1 MCLYAYVVNQ
11 IISSRISFA
20 TEIRDCT
27 CCPKTRMFLA
37 SLQPNTAQRM
47 PLLLSTHPSAD
58 SVFGLWQIAESEAFF
73 RADLPLSADEEA
85 DLAMHQN
92 PLRRMEWL
100 AGRWLLH
107 KLTDEPQR
115 LPLAKDAFS
124 KPFFPENQHLACSLS
139 HSKGL
144 VGALILDASHPE
156 PHPLAA
162 VPLPPSIG
170 CDIQVLT
177 LKMPKIAHKF
187 LNVPEKEFVEMM
199 PKGQHLDLLHLY
211 WTAKESLYKAYG
223 LKALDFREHIF
234 VHNIRWDGFEGEGLG
249 RVEKGEFRQEFKLIF
264 SKVTLPDE
272 AALIWAVCL
281 GQ

>member
-1 MCLYAYVVNQ
+1 
-11 IISSRISFA
+11 
-20 TEIRDCT
+20 
-27 CCPKTRMFLA
+27 
-37 SLQPNTAQRM
+37 M
-47 PLLLSTHPSAD
+47 PLLLSTHPFRNA
-58 SVFGLWQIAESEAFF
+58 VFGLWQIAENESFF
-73 RADLPLSADEEA
+73 RNDLPLSAEEEA
-85 DLAMHQN
+85 DLALHQN

-139 HSKGL
+139 HSKGN
-144 VGALILDASHPE
+144 VGALILDGRRGTMFDNGRLTEDEGQREENPKSPVYR
-156 PHPLAA
+156 PT
-162 VPLPPSIG
+162 SIG

-177 LKMPKIAHKF
+177 LKMPRIAHKF
-187 LNVPEKEFVEMM
+187 LNEPEKKFVDMM

-264 SKVTLPDE
+264 SKVMLPDE